1 MAGSKT
7 TLFDVHKFV
16 LFHLMENLPFDLP
29 HTIYINIIKNLKG
42 LGCLEDIYYVA
53 LINKLLRDQGVYYV
67 FNNMEED
74 YKYTLL
80 VKGSVVAKQQKFSKT
95 NLKAMKVALEQTLN
109 EALEVDVD
117 AINERKKKELAKS
130 IAVED
135 LGLDSFG
142 ITRKIKKIM
151 VEQQKK
157 KKTRKQSQR
166 DEEEEELLAKE
177 HKTKIK
183 KMMELINQEGG

>member
-1 MAGSKT
+1 MPS
-7 TLFDVHKFV
+7 
-16 LFHLMENLPFDLP
+16 M
-29 HTIYINIIKNLKG
+29 
-42 LGCLEDIYYVA
+42 
-53 LINKLLRDQGVYYV
+53 
-67 FNNMEED
+67 
-74 YKYTLL
+74 
-80 VKGSVVAKQQKFSKT
+80 SV
-95 NLKAMKVALEQTLN
+95 
-109 EALEVDVD
+109 
-117 AINERKKKELAKS
+117 KKKLAKS

-166 DEEEEELLAKE
+166 YEEEEELLAKE